1 MKESTF
7 DAVVLD
13 RDATTNVAHVNPTTI
28 TFNPRAGKSK
38 LRDRQ
43 NSIAL
48 TTQKC
53 KPRISALTIPVSRN
67 QQSIVVENI
76 RATHKTRRKEIRARI
91 NEFREVW
98 RNGSDARL
106 WEELVYCIFTAGAS
120 ARMGFKAVDAVRPL
134 LIDGDAREMTAALVA
149 AGAHRFPVARPGYI
163 VVTRSYLQEHCD
175 MALRRKLESFADPV
189 ARRDWLAQE
198 KQVKGLGY
206 KEASHYLR
214 NIGLSGYA
222 ILDKH
227 VMNCLLELRVVDTAK
242 PPATRRRYLE
252 VEEKLRLFANDIG
265 IDFDE
270 LDLVLWSMKTGEV
283 LK

>member
-1 MKESTF
+1 MK
-7 DAVVLD
+7 
-13 RDATTNVAHVNPTTI
+13 RNRPT
-28 TFNPRAGKSK
+28 
-38 LRDRQ
+38 
-43 NSIAL
+43 
-48 TTQKC
+48 
-53 KPRISALTIPVSRN
+53 V
-67 QQSIVVENI
+67 VVENI
-76 RATHKTRRKEIRARI
+76 RATHAQRKKEIRARL

-98 RNGSDARL
+98 RNGSDLQL

-120 ARMGFKAVDAVRPL
+120 ARMGSKAVEAVRPL
-134 LIDGDAREMTAALVA
+134 LIEGDAKEMTKALVA

-163 VVTRSYLQEHCD
+163 VVTRNYLLADCK
-175 MALRRKLESFADPV
+175 MSLRRKLNSFTDPIE
-189 ARRDWLAQE
+189 RRDWLAQE

-214 NIGLSGYA
+214 NIGHSGYA

-227 VMNCLLELRVVDTAK
+227 VMSCLLDLKVVDTAK
-242 PPATRRRYLE
+242 PPSARARYLE
-252 VEEKLRLFANDIG
+252 VERKLRSFAQGIG